1 MWALTHC
8 PEAIRQT
15 QYMVRIPI
23 PGSRAS
29 SQEGGSS
36 PDRSA
41 LLLDGSRVLIGRVTA
56 HDAPT
61 LAEGF
66 ARLSEESRRLRFLTN
81 KPNLT
86 QAELRYLTEVDGH
99 NHEALGAID
108 PESGRGVGIARY
120 VRDANNPTRAEAA
133 VTVADDWQRRGLGKL
148 LLERLTDRAR
158 AEGITHFTA
167 LVASDNAGVKALV
180 ERLGYPVKISHIRG
194 GTFLYEVGLG
204 GRGLGG
210 QLERAL
216 RAAASGHFQPPP
228 RLRQVL
234 SSLVPTSLGH
244 RERNGPDRL
253 H

>member
-1 MWALTHC
+1 
-8 PEAIRQT
+8 
-15 QYMVRIPI
+15 MVRFPV
-23 PGSRAS
+23 PGSLAG
-29 SQEGGSS
+29 SQ
-36 PDRSA
+36 
-41 LLLDGSRVLIGRVTA
+41 DGSTSEDHSAFLRDGSYVVIGRVTA

-66 ARLSEESRRLRFLTN
+66 ARLSEESRRLRFLTS

-86 QAELRYLTEVDGH
+86 QSELRYLTEVDGH

-108 PESGRGVGIARY
+108 PETGRGVGIARY

-167 LVASDNAGVKALV
+167 LVASDNAGVKALMQ
-180 ERLGYPVKISHIRG
+180 RLGYPVRISHIAG
-194 GTFLYEVGLG
+194 GTFLYEVELG
-204 GRGLGG
+204 RGGLGG
-210 QLERAL
+210 QLEQAL
-216 RAAASGHFQPPP
+216 RAAASGHFEVPP
-228 RLRQVL
+228 RLRQIL
-234 SSLVPTSLGH
+234 SSLVPT
-244 RERNGPDRL
+244 RL

>member
-1 MWALTHC
+1 MWARTHRQ
-8 PEAIRQT
+8 EAIRQT
-15 QYMVRIPI
+15 QGMVRIPVR
-23 PGSRAS
+23 GSGVS
-29 SQEGGSS
+29 SQEAGS
-36 PDRSA
+36 PGDHSA
-41 LLLDGSRVLIGRVTA
+41 SLRDGSRVLIGRVTP

-66 ARLSEESRRLRFLTN
+66 ARLSEESRRLRFLTS

-99 NHEALGAID
+99 NHEALGATD
-108 PESGRGVGIARY
+108 PETGRGVGIARY

-180 ERLGYPVKISHIRG
+180 QQLGYPVEISHIRD
-194 GTFLYEVGLG
+194 GTFLYEVELG
-204 GRGLGG
+204 RRGLGG
-210 QLERAL
+210 QLEQAL
-216 RAAASGHFQPPP
+216 RAAASGHFRVPP
-228 RLRQVL
+228 RLWETLR
-234 SSLVPTSLGH
+234 SLVPIQL
-244 RERNGPDRL
+244 RR
-253 H
+253 

>member
-1 MWALTHC
+1 MWPRTHRQRT
-8 PEAIRQT
+8 IRQT
-15 QYMVRIPI
+15 QGMVRIPVR
-23 PGSRAS
+23 GSRLDTQEDGSPGEHSAS
-29 SQEGGSS
+29 LQ
-36 PDRSA
+36 
-41 LLLDGSRVLIGRVTA
+41 DGSRVLIGRVTA

-66 ARLSEESRRLRFLTN
+66 ARLSEESRRLRFLAS

-108 PESGRGVGIARY
+108 PETGRGVGIARY

-180 ERLGYPVKISHIRG
+180 QRL
-194 GTFLYEVGLG
+194 
-204 GRGLGG
+204 
-210 QLERAL
+210 
-216 RAAASGHFQPPP
+216 
-228 RLRQVL
+228 
-234 SSLVPTSLGH
+234 
-244 RERNGPDRL
+244 
-253 H
+253 